1 MYFLICS
8 SNDDVGLSVEATEAI
23 WKMKKKMKEGKLE
36 DMKLTRYK
44 KPILLQKSKTNK
56 LGGKLAYST
65 IGRRRSDDKDKLV
78 IPESIEK
85 NPKRKKSGFF
95 FYFFLDFFPDFFSIF
110 TT

>member
-78 IPESIEK
+78 M
-85 NPKRKKSGFF
+85 
-95 FYFFLDFFPDFFSIF
+95 FLHDF
-110 TT
+110 